1 MHFLEVEPID
11 GLYQIKREI
20 RLNYIDNFSIE
31 KINELKS
38 KLFFKGKYT
47 GTNVSGIALIKQLQI
62 LDKYYLIITDSDCPY
77 EEVTNITL
85 IDNNFKAL
93 SRRWIGFPCN
103 SWFVTKVEFIDSKNM
118 NLFFCETIIRIT
130 IRNFSIPY
138 LMPKIKMTRIKN

>member
-62 LDKYYLIITDSDCPY
+62 LDKYYLIITDEDCPF
-77 EEVTNITL
+77 EEVTKLTL
-85 IDNNFKAL
+85 ID
-93 SRRWIGFPCN
+93 
-103 SWFVTKVEFIDSKNM
+103 
-118 NLFFCETIIRIT
+118 
-130 IRNFSIPY
+130 
-138 LMPKIKMTRIKN
+138 KIS